1 MARSDGR
8 IAGRVA
14 LVTGAAQGIG
24 RAIAL
29 RLAEEGA
36 RLVLVDIDVARLAA
50 TAAEVCALG
59 AEALAAIADCTEEAD
74 VARAVETGAAAFG
87 AVEILVNNV
96 GGGRAGRLWELT
108 PEDWDAVMRLNLR
121 PMFLFTRAVVRPM
134 IERGAGRIICLSSG
148 ARNGTVWNAYHRG
161 SSAYSTAKA
170 GVHGFIRDMAIELA
184 DHGITVN
191 AVAPGAIDTEL
202 AGPYLRHMEEEGL
215 EFSPVRMTPLRR
227 LGTPREVADAVLYLA
242 SDEASYVTGI
252 TLDVLGGR

>member
-1 MARSDGR
+1 MTKRLD
-8 IAGRVA
+8 GRVA
-14 LVTGAAQGIG
+14 LVTGAATGIG
-24 RAIAL
+24 RATAV

-36 RLVLVDIDVARLAA
+36 RVVLVDLDAVGVAV
-50 TAAEVCALG
+50 AAEAIVAQGGDAL
-59 AEALAAIADCTEEAD
+59 ALAADATDETAVQRAVD
-74 VARAVETGAAAFG
+74 AAVARYGAI
-87 AVEILVNNV
+87 EILVNNV
-96 GGGRAGRLWELT
+96 GGGRAGRIWELSVD
-108 PEDWDAVMRLNLR
+108 DWDAVMRLNLR
-121 PMFLFTRAVVRPM
+121 SMFLFTRAVVRPM
-134 IERGAGRIICLSSG
+134 IDRGAGRIICLSSG
-148 ARNGTVWNAYHRG
+148 ARNGTVWNAYYRG

-202 AGPYLRHMEEEGL
+202 AGPYLRRMEEEGL